1 MMVGHASACPGERS
15 SPLFFDPF
23 VWQAILP
30 AILPA
35 GGLSGRRF
43 PAVRPRSFSGAG
55 FSGGRSRARS
65 SRAPVTAAPGSKPA
79 SSSESVVC
87 QAASSLWLLES
98 GGRSRARRSLAPVT
112 AAPGS
117 KPASSS
123 ELVVCQVASSLWLL
137 QNHPRRGPRA
147 SARLEQ
153 GLFGFISRSAVRR
166 TSRTRVH

>member
-1 MMVGHASACPGERS
+1 MMVGHASACPGGRS

-23 VWQAILP
+23 VWQ

-43 PAVRPRSFSGAG
+43 PAVRPRSSSGAG
-55 FSGGRSRARS
+55 FSGGRSRAGS
-65 SRAPVTAAPGSKPA
+65 SRAPVTAVQGSKPA
-79 SSSESVVC
+79 GLPASSSKSIVWPVVS
-87 QAASSLWLLES
+87 AMWLLES
-98 GGRSRARRSLAPVT
+98 GGRSRARSSLAPVT
-112 AAPGS
+112 PAPGS
-117 KPASSS
+117 KPAGHS
-123 ELVVCQVASSLWLL
+123 ESMVCRVASSLWLL